1 MAGYVSNRFDN
12 NQKAKDLA
20 LRINRLGPWL
30 YKDQI
35 INKDGSVEEGLGMQS
50 VIDGKLNPL
59 KTNIP
64 QKNIENYKRGVE
76 LLKSSGN
83 YPEWKLNNFYKSL
96 KYKKL
101 VYVDGEWH
109 FVNKLNTNWSDVTDL
124 LVDLFIKG
132 NQLENISTISNLK
145 SFLLKNK
152 KYLSRLLDKY
162 FKGVHQYLEYTKNTE
177 IRSVEGEESEDVI
190 EGFLTEN
197 GFTIEYRGGNGDF
210 IDMIFGA
217 DIIVKHP
224 KHGLKVVQVKKSGPY
239 WGSLGKY
246 NVDWIGIGDG
256 VKIYDKNTKEDI
268 TNTLIEDKG
277 DEMVESFFDT
287 GKLINEIGD
296 EETMTKLK
304 KDFLKTEK
312 KTFDDLVNNYE
323 IGYYMNQFKDTYERQ
338 KKDFV
343 YDKDNPKLQITT
355 LNIIWEEIFK
365 LVQNLYVLN
374 IYKNRGRVSSGEK
387 RTGSYGG
394 VTSSIVNIMEKSI
407 NNGKTDVLIRLLSKL
422 NNHIENLTTNEV
434 LVPKLRNDL
443 WTIIDKKLKGQT
455 GSDILSLLSKKVSS
469 FLEYENSFLKK
480 GFTKPL
486 EKKSEGRIHDLKR
499 GELSNMI
506 NSESTEEDI
515 FNYIKDNIQK
525 YVSSVDNIEK
535 FDIISDRDFMLDDKP
550 IINSGDKIEIKKN
563 KHSEGHDSYYSEPLA
578 SPVKDTKSNIRTDI
592 VLKQKYTNVIDKLY
606 NWLGGAGKNVGED
619 IVKKIIKGTKG
630 IFLDEYIFI
639 PIENIEFY
647 LSNKGYNNCKNHRR
661 LSIRYRLKPGKPI
674 YKLTDDNNL
683 EEIPYSSEKEVSKDY
698 ITCGGEKPKVIID
711 GSQIIKENSD
721 FISEYVENFLD
732 L

>member
-1 MAGYVSNRFDN
+1 MGKYVSTRFEN
-12 NQKAKDLA
+12 PKANELA
-20 LRINRLGPWL
+20 ERINGLGPWL
-30 YKDQI
+30 SKSPYKKVRGKWVESIYNGLGLKKI
-35 INKDGSVEEGLGMQS
+35 INN
-50 VIDGKLNPL
+50 KLESL

-64 QKNIENYKRGVE
+64 QSEIDKVAKG
-76 LLKSSGN
+76 LKILYSTGN
-83 YPEWKLNNFYKSL
+83 YDRDEIINTYESL
-96 KYKKL
+96 KTKKL

-109 FVNKLNTNWSDVTDL
+109 FVNKLNTNWSDTAELITELIVRMGDL
-124 LVDLFIKG
+124 DKVYEE
-132 NQLENISTISNLK
+132 ENIKEYLYNIRGEIS
-145 SFLLKNK
+145 SFLDKNFKDK
-152 KYLSRLLDKY
+152 KDYLD
-162 FKGVHQYLEYTKNTE
+162 YTNNSKVN
-177 IRSVEGEESEDVI
+177 SAAGEEAEDVI
-190 EGFLTEN
+190 EGFLSEN
-197 GFTIEYRGGNGDF
+197 GFEILYRGGNGDF
-210 IDMIFGA
+210 LDMIYGT

-224 KHGLKVVQVKKSGPY
+224 KHGIKTIQVKENTPN
-239 WGSLGKY
+239 WDY
-246 NVDWIGIGDG
+246 NVDWVGIGNG
-256 VKIYDKNTKEDI
+256 IKIYDNKTKEDI

-287 GKLINEIGD
+287 GKLIKEIGD

-343 YDKDNPKLQITT
+343 YDKDNPELQITT

-480 GFTKPL
+480 GFTKVTG
-486 EKKSEGRIHDLKR
+486 KKREGVIHDLKR
-499 GELSNMI
+499 GELSDMI

-535 FDIISDRDFMLDDKP
+535 FDIISDRDFLLGDKP
-550 IINSGDKIEIKKN
+550 LINRGDKIEVKKN

-578 SPVKDTKSNIRTDI
+578 SPVKATDSNIRTDK

-606 NWLGGAGKNVGED
+606 NWLGVDGKNVGED
-619 IVKKIIKGTKG
+619 ILKKIIKGTKG

-647 LSNKGYNNCKNHRR
+647 LSNKGFNKCSDHRR